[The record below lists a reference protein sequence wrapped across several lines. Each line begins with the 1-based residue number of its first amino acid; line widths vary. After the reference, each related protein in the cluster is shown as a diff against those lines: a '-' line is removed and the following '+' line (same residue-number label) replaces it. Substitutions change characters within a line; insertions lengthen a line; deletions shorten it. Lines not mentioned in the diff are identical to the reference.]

1 MGSTLDFFSDPR
13 IQGLLTLLAILQ
25 LLFATLK
32 NLPVTIKTIRSSWN
46 GIKSATK
53 QPLST
58 IQLTFAVLQ
67 ERLSAITILRVLGY
81 FLLGWFFYC
90 LPWILLSVAFQWQ
103 FESIFR
109 MIVSSNF
116 ILLSASVLL
125 GGLAT
130 KPWQNIGHFL
140 GGAISLGALAVYF
153 TYINPA
159 LLETVSRQTW
169 FIISGMIGGMF
180 GLFAGTLTIHT
191 VNLFNKLTSAGKQP
205 EQATEQETE
214 VAGQ

>member
-1 MGSTLDFFSDPR
+1 MGSTLDFFSDPK
-13 IQGLLTLLAILQ
+13 IQGLLTLIAIIQ

-32 NLPVTIKTIRSSWN
+32 NLPAAIKAIRSSWH
-46 GIKSATK
+46 GIKNATK
-53 QPLST
+53 QPLSS
-58 IQLTFAVLQ
+58 IQLTFAVLR

-90 LPWILLSVAFQWQ
+90 LPWILLSVAFKSE
-103 FESIFR
+103 FESILR
-109 MIVSSNF
+109 MIVSLNF

-159 LLETVSRQTW
+159 LLDTVSRQTW
-169 FIISGMIGGMF
+169 FTVSGMIGGMF
-180 GLFAGTLTIHT
+180 GRVGGTLTIHT
-191 VNLFNKLTSAGKQP
+191 VNLFNKLTSAKKQP
-205 EQATEQETE
+205 EQEAEA
-214 VAGQ
+214 AGQQS

>member
-1 MGSTLDFFSDPR
+1 MGNTLDFFSDPK
-13 IQGLLTLLAILQ
+13 IQGLLTLIAIIQ

-32 NLPVTIKTIRSSWN
+32 NLPAAIKATRASWN
-46 GIKSATK
+46 GIKNATK
-53 QPLST
+53 QPLSA
-58 IQLTFAVLQ
+58 IQLAFAVLK

-103 FESIFR
+103 FESILG
-109 MIVSSNF
+109 MIISLNF
-116 ILLSASVLL
+116 VLLSASVLL
-125 GGLAT
+125 GGMAT
-130 KPWQNIGHFL
+130 KPWKNVGHFL

-169 FIISGMIGGMF
+169 FIVSGMIGGMF

-191 VNLFNKLTSAGKQP
+191 VNLLNKLASSRNQP
-205 EQATEQETE
+205 DHEAE
-214 VAGQ
+214 AAR